1 MLCLKNRNLSN
12 MREIEVKILEVDVER
27 LEARLLELGAEKVFD
42 GELDVIFYDF
52 EDEWL
57 AKREQRLRLRKVGD
71 KTEFTFKQ
79 KVSRKASKIED
90 EYQVNVSNFEEM
102 RSILEFMGMR
112 QTRRYKKNRIS
123 YVLGNTR
130 FEFDTLML
138 GVPTFLEI
146 EAESEAVLFEWIEK
160 LGFEKSAALPWSGSD
175 VLRHYGI
182 VPA

>member
-1 MLCLKNRNLSN
+1 
-12 MREIEVKILEVDVER
+12 MREIEVKILEVNVEALEKR
-27 LEARLLELGAEKVFD
+27 LFQLGAEKVFD

-52 EDEWL
+52 EDNWL
-57 AKREQRLRLRKVGD
+57 EKRDQRLRLRKVGD
-71 KTEFTFKQ
+71 ETEFTFKQ

-112 QTRRYKKNRIS
+112 QTRRYKKHRIS
-123 YVLGNTR
+123 YKIEQTR

-146 EAESEAVLFEWIEK
+146 EAETEKDIFLWMEK
-160 LGFEKSAALPWSGSD
+160 LGLQKEKALPWSGSD